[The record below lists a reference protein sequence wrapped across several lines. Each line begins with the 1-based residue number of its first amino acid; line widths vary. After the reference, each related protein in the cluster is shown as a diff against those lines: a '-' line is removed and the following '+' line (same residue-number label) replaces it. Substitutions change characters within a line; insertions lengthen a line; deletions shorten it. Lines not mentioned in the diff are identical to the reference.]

1 MRRIQRT
8 TQFKRDYKREQRGK
22 YKTYL
27 ETALFSTL
35 EFLVVDRVLPEKY
48 CDHALTG
55 QWKEFRDCH
64 IRPDLLLIYAKPN
77 IEILRLIRLGSHSEL
92 GL

>member
-1 MRRIQRT
+1 MRRIERT

-77 IEILRLIRLGSHSEL
+77 IEILRLIRLG
-92 GL
+92 

>member
-1 MRRIQRT
+1 MRRIERT
-8 TQFKRDYKREQRGK
+8 TQFKRDYKREHRGK

-64 IRPDLLLIYAKPN
+64 IRPDLLLIYEKPN
-77 IEILRLIRLGSHSEL
+77 IEILRLIRLG
-92 GL
+92 

>member
-1 MRRIQRT
+1 MRRIERT
-8 TQFKRDYKREQRGK
+8 TQFKRDYKRDQRGK

>member
-1 MRRIQRT
+1 MRRIERT
-8 TQFKRDYKREQRGK
+8 TQFKRDYKRDQRGK

-77 IEILRLIRLGSHSEL
+77 IEILRLIILG
-92 GL
+92 

>member
-1 MRRIQRT
+1 MRRIERT

>member
-64 IRPDLLLIYAKPN
+64 IRPDLLLIYEKPN

>member
-1 MRRIQRT
+1 MRRIERT

-64 IRPDLLLIYAKPN
+64 IRPDLLLIYEKPN
-77 IEILRLIRLGSHSEL
+77 IEILRLIRLG
-92 GL
+92 

>member
-1 MRRIQRT
+1 MRRIERT
-8 TQFKRDYKREQRGK
+8 TQFKRDYKRDQRGK

-64 IRPDLLLIYAKPN
+64 IRPDLLLIYEKPN

>member
-1 MRRIQRT
+1 MRRIERT

-64 IRPDLLLIYAKPN
+64 IRPDLLLIYEKPN

>member
-1 MRRIQRT
+1 MRRIERT
-8 TQFKRDYKREQRGK
+8 TQFKRDYKRDQRGK

-64 IRPDLLLIYAKPN
+64 IRPDLLLIYEKPN
-77 IEILRLIRLGSHSEL
+77 IEILRLIRLG
-92 GL
+92 

>member
-1 MRRIQRT
+1 MRRIERT
-8 TQFKRDYKREQRGK
+8 TQFKRDYKRDQRGK

-77 IEILRLIRLGSHSEL
+77 IEILRLIRLG
-92 GL
+92 

>member
-1 MRRIQRT
+1 MRRIERA
-8 TQFKRDYKREQRGK
+8 TQFRRDYEREQKGK

-27 ETALFSTL
+27 ETTL
-35 EFLVVDRVLPEKY
+35 VAAIEYLLIDKPLPEKY

-55 QWKEFRDCH
+55 QWRDFRDCH
-64 IRPDLLLIYAKPN
+64 IRPDLLLIYEKPN
-77 IEILRLIRLGSHSEL
+77 IDILRLIRLGSHSEL